1 MERAKICGGFDSP
14 NRRER
19 GKLRSVGGRRKERR
33 HVADR
38 WVPHVG
44 DSEEKR
50 GGGWVRDAGARD
62 TGPAAAAGL
71 GPSGSGALA
80 REKTGRC

>member
-1 MERAKICGGFDSP
+1 MER
-14 NRRER
+14 REFSKEIR
-19 GKLRSVGGRRKERR
+19 ITESMKKGKAVRSRRKKKGKGK

-50 GGGWVRDAGARD
+50 GGGWVRDAAAREL
-62 TGPAAAAGL
+62 GRLAAAGL
-71 GPSGSGALA
+71 GPCGRRRAL
-80 REKTGRC
+80 E